1 MKFSVLN
8 DMDFITLIQSPN
20 FPFTEWIKI
29 ALKSYV
35 ENQTIATIPLPVFP
49 ENIVFEKKTVNFTL
63 DPVKDKA
70 VIEWLQSLRKGQR
83 TSAIKCVF
91 RCSLAAP
98 CLIGQK
104 NNGFAVS
111 TSSRTSKSPRPP
123 QQKQPNPPQ
132 EGVHEKETQ
141 EKESSISEDFD
152 IFSFSLEEE

>member
-1 MKFSVLN
+1 
-8 DMDFITLIQSPN
+8 MDFITLIQSPN
-20 FPFTEWIKI
+20 FPFTEWVKI

-35 ENQTIATIPLPVFP
+35 ENQTITTIPLPVFP
-49 ENIVFEKKTVNFTL
+49 DSIVFEKKTVNFTL

-70 VIEWLQSLRKGQR
+70 VIDWLQSLRKGQR

-98 CLIGQK
+98 CLIGHK

-111 TSSRTSKSPRPP
+111 PSSSRQRSPQPP
-123 QQKQPNPPQ
+123 RQRQPDPAQADAP
-132 EGVHEKETQ
+132 K
-141 EKESSISEDFD
+141 KESRKKEPSTSEDFD

>member
-1 MKFSVLN
+1 
-8 DMDFITLIQSPN
+8 MDFITLIQSPN

-35 ENQTIATIPLPVFP
+35 ENQTITTIPLPVFP
-49 ENIVFEKKTVNFTL
+49 ESIVFEKKTANFTL
-63 DPVKDKA
+63 DPIKDRA

-98 CLIGQK
+98 CLIGHG

-111 TSSRTSKSPRPP
+111 PSSTKQKTFQISRQKTSEPPRAATSK
-123 QQKQPNPPQ
+123 
-132 EGVHEKETQ
+132 
-141 EKESSISEDFD
+141 KESRKNEPSVSEDFD